1 MQKLLSRAASYQPAK
16 DDGPIQRKSP
26 SARGVSQRIVPP
38 AHRFVG
44 EKECSWQHQVRST
57 AGAIRP
63 VPHGQSRCSFNRRGR
78 RLHNPANS
86 EPSTGP
92 HGDLTMRRHV
102 LAALGTLPWWA
113 PALNAYAQSA
123 LPSLPPLDERVR
135 GIKVERGGL
144 SLDIPTIAE
153 TGTSVPVVL
162 FVDPA
167 TLRGRTVARLGILAP
182 LNPRPVALEIE
193 LGPVL
198 SQPRLTTSIRLGATQ
213 TVIGVAQLS
222 DGTLWQH
229 SINVLLTG
237 TACFD
242 GT

>member
-1 MQKLLSRAASYQPAK
+1 MKHPEDIDA
-16 DDGPIQRKSP
+16 
-26 SARGVSQRIVPP
+26 V
-38 AHRFVG
+38 
-44 EKECSWQHQVRST
+44 
-57 AGAIRP
+57 
-63 VPHGQSRCSFNRRGR
+63 GR
-78 RLHNPANS
+78 R
-86 EPSTGP
+86 
-92 HGDLTMRRHV
+92 RV
-102 LAALGTLPWWA
+102 LAALATLSWWA
-113 PALNAYAQSA
+113 PVLETYAQALPA
-123 LPSLPPLDERVR
+123 LPSLDERVR

-162 FVDPA
+162 FVDPS
-167 TLRGRTVARLGILAP
+167 TLKGRSVARLGILAP